1 MALFKATQDVNLSVE
16 QKNLKKNDEI
26 ELTVKRAEEINKDFK
41 VKYPKLAKGT
51 DLFVRVEEK
60 ETKEK

>member
-41 VKYPKLAKGT
+41 AKYPKLAKGT

-60 ETKEK
+60 EGK

>member
-1 MALFKATQDVNLSVE
+1 MALFKATQDVNLEKE
-16 QKNLKKNDEI
+16 QKHLKKDNEI

-41 VKYPKLAKGT
+41 AKYPKLAKGT

-60 ETKEK
+60 EDK

>member
-1 MALFKATQDVNLSVE
+1 MALFRATQDVNLEKEKQHVT
-16 QKNLKKNDEI
+16 KNDEI

-41 VKYPKLAKGT
+41 AKYPKLAKGT

-60 ETKEK
+60 EDK

>member
-1 MALFKATQDVNLSVE
+1 MALFKVTQDVNLSVE

-41 VKYPKLAKGT
+41 AKYPKLAKGT
-51 DLFVRVEEK
+51 DLFIRVKEK
-60 ETKEK
+60 EDK

>member
-16 QKNLKKNDEI
+16 QKNLKKNNEI

-41 VKYPKLAKGT
+41 AKYPKLAKGT

-60 ETKEK
+60 EDK